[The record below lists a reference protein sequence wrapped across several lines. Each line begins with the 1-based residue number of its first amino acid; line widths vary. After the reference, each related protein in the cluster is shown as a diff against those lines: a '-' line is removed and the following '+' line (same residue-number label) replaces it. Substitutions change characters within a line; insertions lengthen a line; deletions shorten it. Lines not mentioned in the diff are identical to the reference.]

1 MYYYIAVMI
10 IMYFLGKML
19 APKVRNA
26 VPQTPT
32 GVIAIDNTQCIPV
45 LFGTRELLQPNCVW
59 YCGLR
64 TTPIYASGGGGK

>member
-10 IMYFLGKML
+10 IMYFFAKML

-32 GVIAIDNTQCIPV
+32 GVITIDNTACIPV

-59 YCGLR
+59 YGDLG
-64 TTPIYASGGGGK
+64 TTPIYASSGGK